1 MCSPTWHYCNQ
12 FGSST
17 IRSKRDDVLLLT
29 ILYSP
34 VTPLFQIFTH
44 LHTLHCH
51 SKSLQHDSW
60 SIQLRATHAMHAF
73 KLMNQANNATIK
85 ETVQLKLL
93 ESMVMYIGEKP
104 ILLPC
109 SSTTALC
116 RSRTGHSPHLQ
127 SVPSSAGCDFSKAFL
142 SVQVSIITST
152 IQCNQNSR
160 VMDHVQMGWG
170 GTQIRAKFCARAQ
183 M

>member
-1 MCSPTWHYCNQ
+1 
-12 FGSST
+12 
-17 IRSKRDDVLLLT
+17 
-29 ILYSP
+29 
-34 VTPLFQIFTH
+34 
-44 LHTLHCH
+44 
-51 SKSLQHDSW
+51 
-60 SIQLRATHAMHAF
+60 MHAF

-93 ESMVMYIGEKP
+93 ESMAMYIGEKP

-127 SVPSSAGCDFSKAFL
+127 SFVCWMWLLAFL

-160 VMDHVQMGWG
+160 VMDHVQMGG
-170 GTQIRAKFCARAQ
+170 GHTNQGKILCQGSNVISRIWIPPIWSFPTFQPRLCDDQRWCARKWISSNITPTIYNLPVKLAKK
-183 M
+183 

>member
-1 MCSPTWHYCNQ
+1 
-12 FGSST
+12 
-17 IRSKRDDVLLLT
+17 
-29 ILYSP
+29 
-34 VTPLFQIFTH
+34 
-44 LHTLHCH
+44 
-51 SKSLQHDSW
+51 
-60 SIQLRATHAMHAF
+60 MHAF

-93 ESMVMYIGEKP
+93 ESMAMYIGEKP

-142 SVQVSIITST
+142 SVQVSIIHNVNYSV
-152 IQCNQNSR
+152 QSKLKGHGPCSNGGGAHKSGQNS
-160 VMDHVQMGWG
+160 VPGLKCNLSNLNSTHLIFSHFSASAM
-170 GTQIRAKFCARAQ
+170 
-183 M
+183 